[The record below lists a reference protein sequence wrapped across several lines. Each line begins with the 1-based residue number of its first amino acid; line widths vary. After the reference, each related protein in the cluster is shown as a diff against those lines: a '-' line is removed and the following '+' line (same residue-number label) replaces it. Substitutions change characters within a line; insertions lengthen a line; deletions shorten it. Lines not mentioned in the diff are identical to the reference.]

1 MIKKTLYLSYIQLLS
16 LKKKNRKKSKKKCML
31 CATFRFKTCY
41 IVYSNKS
48 RVKDDVM
55 FENGQIFSLKL

>member
-1 MIKKTLYLSYIQLLS
+1 
-16 LKKKNRKKSKKKCML
+16 ML
-31 CATFRFKTCY
+31 FATFRFKTCY
-41 IVYSNKS
+41 IVYSNNS